1 MRKVITDRPHS
12 GKQVAKNVPGPA
24 LKPKDSATLIIVRQ
38 DGPKPRVLMGKRHAK
53 SAFMPNIYVFP
64 GGRVDIADSRIAPA
78 SQLDPAVEDKLLR
91 KMRGR
96 PSPGRARALAM
107 AAIRETFEETGLL
120 IGSEA
125 DGKKTSTH
133 KDWSAF
139 LATGLRPQLAP
150 MRYIARAITPPGRI
164 RRFDSRFF
172 VVGAEHVT
180 NLDAPHASTD
190 ELNETHWLTFA
201 ETQDLDLPW
210 ITGEVLRR
218 LDKQLHS
225 PEGLVAGAPVTFQYM
240 EGKTWYDETL

>member
-1 MRKVITDRPHS
+1 MRTVITDRPHS

-38 DGPKPRVLMGKRHAK
+38 DGPKPRVLMGKRSAK

-64 GGRVDIADSRIAPA
+64 GGRVDKADSRVAPA
-78 SQLDPAVEDKLLR
+78 NQLEPAVEEKLLA

-120 IGSEA
+120 IGTEA
-125 DGKKTSTH
+125 EGKKTSAH
-133 KDWSAF
+133 KDWATF
-139 LATGLRPQLAP
+139 LSTGLRPQLAP

-172 VVGAEHVT
+172 VVGAEHVA
-180 NLDAPHASTD
+180 NLDDPHASTD
-190 ELNETHWLTFA
+190 ELIEPHWLTFE
-201 ETQDLDLPW
+201 ETKDLDLPW

-218 LDKQLHS
+218 LDIQLQS
-225 PEGLVAGAPVTFQYM
+225 SEGIPPGGPVTFQYM